1 MRAQFERVRRAS
13 YGHYINISQ
22 EKTPYPP
29 THINTSV
36 QSFRVTCCRS
46 TGHPIPAQTVQQSS
60 QTHLAAFRR
69 LHVDYTWVTAQQWS
83 SDACCTLPE
92 HVLSHRNCKAL
103 GEHHHP
109 LFWGLHNTLSQI
121 SAAFCRLHV
130 GYTSWVTTPSPF
142 RLPHVCG
149 VTEVMYVGGWGAR
162 EGVCMLLGI
171 AYSLPVRI
179 SHLKCE
185 MRMVRTF
192 EMYVHFDARVVY

>member
-1 MRAQFERVRRAS
+1 MKCADHLNRNSRFAKCVRNSSEYAL

-22 EKTPYPP
+22 DKSTPYPP

-60 QTHLAAFRR
+60 QTNLAAFRR

-103 GEHHHP
+103 RRTPPSPFLGAQQHFEPH
-109 LFWGLHNTLSQI
+109 FGCILSVT
-121 SAAFCRLHV
+121 CRLHFM
-130 GYTSWVTTPSPF
+130 GTTSHGCEMHHT
-142 RLPHVCG
+142 LPCVSY
-149 VTEVMYVGGWGAR
+149 YVG
-162 EGVCMLLGI
+162 
-171 AYSLPVRI
+171 AY
-179 SHLKCE
+179 
-185 MRMVRTF
+185 
-192 EMYVHFDARVVY
+192 